1 MSILKKFIIIFIYMF
16 YKKFLY
22 FLFLLSNINLVF
34 CSNNELILRN
44 DIFNNYS
51 SSIRPLLNS
60 SNKIKIEMGIGI
72 KNLEEFNQKVETVKL
87 NLWLRMNWKNEYLS
101 WNSSQYGIDFLSVN
115 EQEVW
120 IPDVELLNAASL
132 PEIYTLKGGMNLYS
146 SGEIMYSRPGIF
158 KFSCPLRLEKFPYDT
173 QSCKFTFSSWV
184 YSIDFLELVP
194 YDSQSKAIDILDTFS
209 HSEWKVE
216 EVYYTKKDI
225 LENDA
230 IKNSIEYTIKLS
242 RYPHYYSLSIG
253 MTMTLVYVSFIIML
267 VAPDNLSRTGTAVF
281 IPLTI
286 LALQLTI
293 ADKVPVVG
301 YYTLM
306 DKFFL
311 SCFVS
316 SMFVSMVSGLI
327 YTLLVTNSKTFF
339 KLVSKYVDFDKYKR
353 KDNIIILKETID
365 NIEENKIYEKNTDK
379 VYKVI
384 NYDDSF
390 LSLSKEDIIIKGVIR
405 KYVVFIDNI
414 LRVLCPLIFTIYV
427 AVLIGSK

>member
-1 MSILKKFIIIFIYMF
+1 MFYRKFIYLLFI
-16 YKKFLY
+16 LN
-22 FLFLLSNINLVF
+22 NITPIK
-34 CSNNELILRN
+34 CSNNELLLRN

-51 SSIRPLLNS
+51 NAIRPLLNS
-60 SNKIKIEMGIGI
+60 SEKMKIQMGIGI

-101 WNSSQYGIDFLSVN
+101 WNSSKYGIDFLSVS
-115 EQEVW
+115 EDEVW

-158 KFSCPLRLEKFPYDT
+158 KFSCPLKLEKFPFDT
-173 QSCKFTFSSWV
+173 QSCEFTFSSWV
-184 YSIDFLELVP
+184 YSTEYLHLEP
-194 YDSQSKAIDILDTFS
+194 YESQSKAIDILDTFS

-216 EVYYTKKDI
+216 QVYYTVNDI
-225 LENDA
+225 IENDS
-230 IKNSIEYTIKLS
+230 IKNSITYVIKLS

-316 SMFVSMVSGLI
+316 SMFVSMISGLI
-327 YTLLVTNSKTFF
+327 YTLLVTNSKMIFSI
-339 KLVSKYVDFDKYKR
+339 VSKYIDFNKYKR
-353 KDNIIILKETID
+353 KDNISELKHVLD
-365 NIEENKIYEKNTDK
+365 DQLEENKINDSDNDK
-379 VYKVI
+379 VYKII
-384 NYDDSF
+384 NHDDSY
-390 LSLSKEDIIIKGVIR
+390 LTLTKEDIIVKNVIR

-427 AVLIGSK
+427 SVLIGSK